1 MIAHEGVTTISRW
14 ERDAME
20 GVATF
25 AHDAHTDGSDART
38 RILLV
43 DDEPTILSFVARIL
57 RGHGFTVDCAVDGA
71 QALAMARAG
80 GYELIVLDLVMP
92 GVDGI
97 TTLKSIM
104 AVRPEQAVMVL
115 SALGDTDSKVL
126 ALELGAG
133 DYLTKPFA
141 LAELLARVRTRLRQ
155 SVPKRSE
162 RFLRVGEVT
171 LDLQRHS
178 ADAGNG
184 QVMLSGR
191 EFELLHHLMRR
202 AGEVCSREQ
211 LLAEVWDTQFDPGT
225 NVIDV
230 YIRRLRTK
238 LGGDHIETLRSVGYA
253 LRAA

>member
-97 TTLKSIM
+97 ATLKSIM

-115 SALGDTDSKVL
+115 SALGDTDS
-126 ALELGAG
+126 
-133 DYLTKPFA
+133 
-141 LAELLARVRTRLRQ
+141 
-155 SVPKRSE
+155 
-162 RFLRVGEVT
+162 
-171 LDLQRHS
+171 
-178 ADAGNG
+178 
-184 QVMLSGR
+184 
-191 EFELLHHLMRR
+191 
-202 AGEVCSREQ
+202 
-211 LLAEVWDTQFDPGT
+211 
-225 NVIDV
+225 
-230 YIRRLRTK
+230 
-238 LGGDHIETLRSVGYA
+238 
-253 LRAA
+253 